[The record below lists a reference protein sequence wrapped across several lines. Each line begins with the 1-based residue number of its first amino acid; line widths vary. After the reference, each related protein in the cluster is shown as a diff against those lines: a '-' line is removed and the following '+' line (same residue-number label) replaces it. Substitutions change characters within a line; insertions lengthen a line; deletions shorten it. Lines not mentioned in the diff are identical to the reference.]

1 MKPVTPVLKGL
12 EQYEIILAKDQ
23 PQYEPLPA
31 LYTEGEEKRV
41 ITRWRFSDEEREE
54 ISKGADLILEQLTF
68 GYPFQP
74 VALGVQLIEYRDYHH
89 QYTDVGQ
96 TLNEELE

>member
-12 EQYEIILAKDQ
+12 EQYEIILATSHNTN
-23 PQYEPLPA
+23 PCLL

-68 GYPFQP
+68 GHPFQP
-74 VALGVQLIEYRDYHH
+74 VCLSVQLVDEGLR
-89 QYTDVGQ
+89 
-96 TLNEELE
+96 